1 MRNHIL
7 ALVLSCFIIAPTF
20 AYSFSTKMNIEVVQV
35 SHVHQGKHFEIRI
48 VSHDKE
54 AADAYP
60 IGSILSV
67 SVSNSQG
74 SDLINDAQTIVYV
87 RSINLPDGN
96 TTEVSNEKLVLRG
109 FSKYKSELIP
119 FYRLAKLLEGSAEQQ
134 PRSGKKYILKK
145 AKPGKTLYAVPL

>member
-20 AYSFSTKMNIEVVQV
+20 AYSFSTKMNIEVVHE
-35 SHVHQGKHFEIRI
+35 SDEHIGRHFKLRI

-54 AADAYP
+54 ATDAYP

-67 SVSNSQG
+67 SVGNSQG
-74 SDLINDAQTIVYV
+74 SDLINDAQTVVYV
-87 RSINLPDGN
+87 RSISLPDGS
-96 TTEVSNEKLVLRG
+96 TTEVSNEKLVLRD
-109 FSKYKSELIP
+109 FSKYKSQLIP
-119 FYRLAKLLEGSAEQQ
+119 FYRLAKLSEGSTKQQ
-134 PRSGKKYILKK
+134 PRSDKKYVLKK